1 MRIGIVVDSACDL
14 PQDFI
19 QKNDIVVLTITV
31 RIGDAVLADHRDEE
45 ATLSFLHAHVAE
57 RGHEAETTPFSV
69 NQIRDLFLDRLVIDY
84 DHVYCMT
91 ITKTRSPIHEN
102 AMQASFAI
110 LNDYKPV
117 RQAAGHNSPF
127 ALRVI
132 DTQTLFAAQGI
143 TAVEAVRMRAA
154 GDNVQHIRTKL
165 EYLASNTHGYMI
177 PRDLYYLR
185 ARARTKGDRSV
196 SFLGAALGSALD
208 IKPVLYGHA
217 GRTEPVAKLKGFD
230 NAVEQM
236 FKFAGNRVISGLL
249 TPTVCLS
256 YGGELDE
263 MRALPGYNRL
273 RDICANNNVDVYE
286 SVMSLTGMVNVGK
299 GAVVVGFAAETD
311 NVAGYAR
318 GKLERKGVDL
328 ICANRVGIAGGG
340 FESDDNALLV
350 IDRDGERALG
360 PASKTMLAGEL
371 LDIVAGRLSARG
383 VG

>member
-1 MRIGIVVDSACDL
+1 
-14 PQDFI
+14 
-19 QKNDIVVLTITV
+19 
-31 RIGDAVLADHRDEE
+31 
-45 ATLSFLHAHVAE
+45 
-57 RGHEAETTPFSV
+57 
-69 NQIRDLFLDRLVIDY
+69 IDY

-102 AMQASFAI
+102 SMQASFAI

-154 GDNVQHIRTKL
+154 GENVQHIRTKL
-165 EYLASNTHGYMI
+165 EYLAANSHGYMI

-196 SFLGAALGSALD
+196 SFMSAALGSALD
-208 IKPVLYGHA
+208 IKPVLHGHA
-217 GRTEPVAKLKGFD
+217 GKTEPVAKLKGFD

-249 TPTVCLS
+249 TPTLCMS
-256 YGGELDE
+256 YGGELGE
-263 MRALPGYNRL
+263 LRALPGYNRL
-273 RDICANNNVDVYE
+273 REICASNNVEVFE

-299 GAVVVGFAAETD
+299 GAVVVGFAAEPHKFAT
-311 NVAGYAR
+311 
-318 GKLERKGVDL
+318 
-328 ICANRVGIAGGG
+328 
-340 FESDDNALLV
+340 S
-350 IDRDGERALG
+350 
-360 PASKTMLAGEL
+360 
-371 LDIVAGRLSARG
+371 
-383 VG
+383 

>member
-1 MRIGIVVDSACDL
+1 MRIGIVVDSTCDL
-14 PQDFI
+14 PASYFEA
-19 QKNDIVVLTITV
+19 NNVVLLPITV
-31 RIGDAVLADHRDEE
+31 RIGEAVLADHRDEE
-45 ATLSFLHAHVAE
+45 ATLGFLHAHVAE
-57 RGHEAETTPFSV
+57 RGHEAETTPYSV
-69 NQIRDLFLDRLVIDY
+69 EQIRDLFLGKLVVDY
-84 DHVYCMT
+84 DHVFCLT
-91 ITKTRSPIHEN
+91 VTRNRSPIHEH
-102 AMQASFAI
+102 AVQASFAI

-154 GDNVQHIRTKL
+154 GDNVQHMRTKL

-196 SFLGAALGSALD
+196 SFMSAALGSALD
-208 IKPVLYGHA
+208 IKPVLHGHA
-217 GRTEPVAKLKGFD
+217 GKTEPVAKLKGFE

-263 MRALPGYNRL
+263 MRALPGYSRL

-299 GAVVVGFAAETD
+299 GAVVVGFASEPHKFVT
-311 NVAGYAR
+311 
-318 GKLERKGVDL
+318 
-328 ICANRVGIAGGG
+328 
-340 FESDDNALLV
+340 S
-350 IDRDGERALG
+350 
-360 PASKTMLAGEL
+360 
-371 LDIVAGRLSARG
+371 
-383 VG
+383 

>member
-14 PQDFI
+14 PQDYL
-19 QKNDIVVLTITV
+19 QKNDIVILPITV

-45 ATLSFLHAHVAE
+45 ATLSFLRSHVAE
-57 RGHEAETTPFSV
+57 RGHEAETIPFSV
-69 NQIRDLFLDRLVIDY
+69 AQIRDLFLGRLVIDY

-91 ITKTRSPIHEN
+91 ITRTRSPIHDN

-132 DTQTLFAAQGI
+132 DTQNLFAAQGI

-154 GDNVQHIRTKL
+154 GENVQHIRTKL
-165 EYLASNTHGYMI
+165 EYLAANTHGYMI

-196 SFLGAALGSALD
+196 SFMSAALGSALD
-208 IKPVLYGHA
+208 IKPVLHGHA
-217 GRTEPVAKLKGFD
+217 GKTEPVAKLKGFD

-236 FKFAGNRVISGLL
+236 FKFAGNRVMAGLL
-249 TPTVCLS
+249 TPTLCMS
-256 YGGELDE
+256 YGGELSE
-263 MRALPGYNRL
+263 LRALPGYHRL
-273 RDICANNNVDVYE
+273 REICANNNVEVFE

-299 GAVVVGFAAETD
+299 GAVVVGFAAEPHKF
-311 NVAGYAR
+311 V
-318 GKLERKGVDL
+318 
-328 ICANRVGIAGGG
+328 
-340 FESDDNALLV
+340 S
-350 IDRDGERALG
+350 
-360 PASKTMLAGEL
+360 S
-371 LDIVAGRLSARG
+371 
-383 VG
+383 

>member
-1 MRIGIVVDSACDL
+1 M
-14 PQDFI
+14 
-19 QKNDIVVLTITV
+19 
-31 RIGDAVLADHRDEE
+31 
-45 ATLSFLHAHVAE
+45 AE

-299 GAVVVGFAAETD
+299 GAVVVGFASEPHKFVT
-311 NVAGYAR
+311 
-318 GKLERKGVDL
+318 
-328 ICANRVGIAGGG
+328 
-340 FESDDNALLV
+340 
-350 IDRDGERALG
+350 
-360 PASKTMLAGEL
+360 T
-371 LDIVAGRLSARG
+371 
-383 VG
+383 